1 MKKIFFILSF
11 VFVTSVRLFAQ
22 DDDDAGNDDRSDKM
36 RDKMKEFIQKRL
48 DLTKD
53 EAEKFTPVFIK
64 YFTEWRQ
71 TLKQVKGL
79 PKLDRQQ
86 KLLDLQLRYRP
97 QFREIMG
104 EKRGDQVFEQQR
116 RFVQEV
122 IRINNERAGNTPARP
137 LRRRGG

>member
-11 VFVTSVRLFAQ
+11 VFVSSARLFAQ
-22 DDDDAGNDDRSDKM
+22 DDDDAGNESNSDKM

-48 DLTKD
+48 DLTK
-53 EAEKFTPVFIK
+53 EESEKFTPVFIK

-71 TLKQVKGL
+71 TLREVKGL

-86 KLLDLQLRYRP
+86 KLLDLQLRYRT

-104 EKRGDQVFEQQR
+104 STKGDQVFEHQR
-116 RFVQEV
+116 RFIQEV
-122 IRINNERAGNTPARP
+122 IRINNERAGNVPARP